1 MKEYTLEDMSKVF
14 ETARGIINRQKEA
27 LKMRDTEI
35 DRLHEII
42 KCKNVLL
49 VAYRLGTR
57 KGVEKAL
64 DRLEALKGE

>member
-1 MKEYTLEDMSKVF
+1 MALSIRDYQGLCAEYEEDIEEKNKE
-14 ETARGIINRQKEA
+14 
-27 LKMRDTEI
+27 LK
-35 DRLHEII
+35 RLKEII

>member
-14 ETARGIINRQKEA
+14 ETARGTINRQKEA
-27 LKMRDTEI
+27 LKMRDIEI

-64 DRLEALKGE
+64 DRLEALKDG